1 MSFKN
6 TVISIFVI
14 VVIAL
19 MLSGDKKDVGA
30 HWSYDEEL
38 GPKEWASLD
47 EKYEMCA
54 EGLHQSPI
62 NIINSIEAQLTSL
75 SLEEKSKAK
84 TFVNNGHTVQVN
96 FSGFN
101 TLNLDNT
108 KYYLKQIHFHTP
120 SENQIDGKS
129 YPMEAHLVHAS
140 STGQLAVVAVLF
152 EEGSENNVLNKL
164 LRNLPE
170 NKGDKNNLKS
180 EVLGYEI
187 LPVSKEYYKFNGSLT
202 TPPCSEGVKW
212 FVLRTPVQLSTSQLN
227 DFMEVMPKNN
237 RPIQEINARTILD

>member
-19 MLSGDKKDVGA
+19 MLSGDKKEVGA

-129 YPMEAHLVHAS
+129 YPMEAHLVHANNAGEL
-140 STGQLAVVAVLF
+140 TVLAVMF
-152 EEGSENNVLNKL
+152 EEGSDNSVLNKL

-170 NKGDKNNLKS
+170 NEGDKETLKS
-180 EVLGYEI
+180 DIQAYEI
-187 LPVSKEYYKFNGSLT
+187 LPESLDYFRFSGSLT

-212 FVLRTPVQLSTSQLN
+212 LVLKNPVQISKSQLK
-227 DFMEVMPKNN
+227 DFTEVMPKNN
-237 RPIQEINARTILD
+237 RPLQEINARSILN